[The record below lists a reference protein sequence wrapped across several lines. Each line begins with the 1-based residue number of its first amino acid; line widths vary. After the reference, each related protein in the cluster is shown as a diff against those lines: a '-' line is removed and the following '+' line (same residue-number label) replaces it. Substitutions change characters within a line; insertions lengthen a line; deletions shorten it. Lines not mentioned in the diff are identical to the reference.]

1 MTSAESLDELAAM
14 VSDWASAELDIA
26 RVWLYGSRVR
36 GCGRDGDP
44 IAPDSDLDVAV
55 ELVPDPNEEGLGQLI
70 AFLSRARPALAAGL
84 PVPLHLEVY
93 DPLLAPD
100 VVLFVADCS
109 KLIYERFK
117 CGP

>member
-1 MTSAESLDELAAM
+1 MSWRLWCPIGRAPNQRLHGCGCME
-14 VSDWASAELDIA
+14 
-26 RVWLYGSRVR
+26 SRVR

-70 AFLSRARPALAAGL
+70 AFLSRARQ
-84 PVPLHLEVY
+84 
-93 DPLLAPD
+93 
-100 VVLFVADCS
+100 
-109 KLIYERFK
+109 LIYERFK